1 MTPSSVASARARFVV
16 TGIGRVTPFGNS
28 WPEYTQGDLGGVDK
42 HSYCRVPPF
51 RIRDHLDRLRLPLPM
66 RFSQLAMLAASHA
79 LNQASLTATNT
90 RTVATIIST
99 DFGPMGA
106 VTTFLRS
113 LHSSDGSY
121 PSPLLFSRATANVAL
136 GDVARYWSLQGPSS
150 LVFGDTAVGYAL
162 EILARGHAPIV
173 LCGGVDELTEE
184 PVPIVS
190 LKRDPGGTSGAR
202 SSTEAPLIESAF
214 FLVLETAESASGRGV
229 VPLLRIRASAS
240 SLVRTGGATA
250 AMASTATRAMADAG
264 WAGSTLTHLLWASTE
279 VAAQT
284 EKPEVPDVFGFE
296 APNAVV
302 SAPTGDFLSA
312 SPCEG
317 LARAAVLVDDLQPG
331 PSLVPPRALVISTT
345 SGGMCSSIAVEP

>member
-121 PSPLLFSRATANVAL
+121 PSPLLFSRDSKCRPRRRRTLLV
-136 GDVARYWSLQGPSS
+136 SPGP
-150 LVFGDTAVGYAL
+150 LIFGL
-162 EILARGHAPIV
+162 RGHGCR
-173 LCGGVDELTEE
+173 LRLGN
-184 PVPIVS
+184 
-190 LKRDPGGTSGAR
+190 PGERAR
-202 SSTEAPLIESAF
+202 AY
-214 FLVLETAESASGRGV
+214 R
-229 VPLLRIRASAS
+229 
-240 SLVRTGGATA
+240 LVRG
-250 AMASTATRAMADAG
+250 R
-264 WAGSTLTHLLWASTE
+264 
-279 VAAQT
+279 
-284 EKPEVPDVFGFE
+284 
-296 APNAVV
+296 
-302 SAPTGDFLSA
+302 
-312 SPCEG
+312 
-317 LARAAVLVDDLQPG
+317 
-331 PSLVPPRALVISTT
+331 
-345 SGGMCSSIAVEP
+345 

>member
-136 GDVARYWSLQGPSS
+136 GDVARYWSLQGPHLWSS
-150 LVFGDTAVGYAL
+150 GTRLSATPWKSWREGTRLSSCAGAL
-162 EILARGHAPIV
+162 
-173 LCGGVDELTEE
+173 T
-184 PVPIVS
+184 S
-190 LKRDPGGTSGAR
+190 LRKSQFR
-202 SSTEAPLIESAF
+202 S
-214 FLVLETAESASGRGV
+214 
-229 VPLLRIRASAS
+229 SAS
-240 SLVRTGGATA
+240 SGTLVAHQGPGRRPRRPLSNLPSSWCLRRLNLRAGEAWCRCYASVPAPPHWCAPAGPRRLWRRRRRARWQMLGGRGRRLPICCGQAPK
-250 AMASTATRAMADAG
+250 S
-264 WAGSTLTHLLWASTE
+264 
-279 VAAQT
+279 QP
-284 EKPEVPDVFGFE
+284 KPK
-296 APNAVV
+296 NLK
-302 SAPTGDFLSA
+302 SPTSSA
-312 SPCEG
+312 SKRPTLLSVLL
-317 LARAAVLVDDLQPG
+317 LAISCR
-331 PSLVPPRALVISTT
+331 PPRVRA
-345 SGGMCSSIAVEP
+345 